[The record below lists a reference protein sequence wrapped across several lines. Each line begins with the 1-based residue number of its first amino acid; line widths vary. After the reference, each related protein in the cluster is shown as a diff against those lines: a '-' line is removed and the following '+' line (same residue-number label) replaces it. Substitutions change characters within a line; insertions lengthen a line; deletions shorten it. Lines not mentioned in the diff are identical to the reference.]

1 MTFRIAGTAATLLA
15 AAGMASLAEIALRRR
30 SADIFGWNESFLIGA
45 GICAAVLFP
54 LSILAPHG
62 ALDVLAFSILL
73 AAAVIPIRVVRALRA
88 ASSERRRSL
97 ARGNAR
103 DIVIPAFAA
112 VVIGLFW
119 ILSLRTAFAWDGFQ
133 IWATKAFLL
142 FKDRAL
148 RPELWPGSVYEG
160 RSGRTVGYPPLVPLF
175 EALTA
180 RIVGNFEFLD
190 LKAVFVVFFASLLI
204 STAKAARAV
213 VASIPGRLALMA
225 MIASLPIF
233 TSRPMVGGNA
243 DLAVAA
249 VVAAVAAAW
258 LCRDSR
264 DGRWN
269 SPVPWLLGTL
279 LTAKSEG
286 LILFLVAAAA
296 AGVLAV
302 AGHRTRRDAPG
313 LGGILVAAAFL
324 ADRVLYL
331 RWTSIPDRTI
341 EPIGAASLLRAFRR
355 IPEVARLCG
364 LELVRIP
371 QWGLFWPAFGVA
383 SVIAL
388 SRACRRQKAV
398 ALASLLGLLSYSSLF
413 LLTNWPVELH
423 VAQAYGRLL
432 AQLAPAAGITLLAG
446 YRAAWTPAGSKPDL
460 PRPGGTADRRP
471 ASRTA
476 G

>member
-1 MTFRIAGTAATLLA
+1 MTFRIAGTAASLLA

-30 SADIFGWNESFLIGA
+30 SADVFGWNESFLIGA
-45 GICAAVLFP
+45 GICAAILFP
-54 LSILAPHG
+54 LSILAPRG
-62 ALDVLAFSILL
+62 ALDILALSVLL
-73 AAAVIPIRVVRALRA
+73 AAAVIPIRLVRALQA
-88 ASSERRRSL
+88 ANPRGRRSL
-97 ARGNAR
+97 ARGNAWG
-103 DIVIPAFAA
+103 IVIPAFAA

-119 ILSLRTAFAWDGFQ
+119 ILNLRTAFAWDGFQ

-142 FKDRAL
+142 FKERAL

-180 RIVGNFEFLD
+180 RIVGHFEFLD
-190 LKAVFVVFFASLLI
+190 VKAVFFVFFASLLI
-204 STAKAARAV
+204 STAKAARTV
-213 VASIPGRLALMA
+213 VASVPGRLAGVA
-225 MIASLPIF
+225 MIALLPVF
-233 TSRPMVGGNA
+233 TSRPMTGGNA
-243 DLAVAA
+243 DLPVAA
-249 VVAAVAAAW
+249 VVAALAATW

-264 DGRWN
+264 EDRWN
-269 SPVPWLLGTL
+269 SPLPWLLGTL

-286 LILFLVAAAA
+286 LILFLVAVAT
-296 AGVLAV
+296 AGVLA
-302 AGHRTRRDAPG
+302 ASGRRTQHDAPG
-313 LGGILVAAAFL
+313 LGGVLVAASFL

-331 RWTSIPDRTI
+331 RWTAIPDRTI
-341 EPIGAASLLRAFRR
+341 EPIGAASLLRAFQR

-364 LELVRIP
+364 RELVQIP
-371 QWGLFWPAFGVA
+371 RWGFFWPAFGVA

-388 SRACRRQKAV
+388 SRASRRQKAL
-398 ALASLLGLLSYSSLF
+398 ALASLLGLLSYSALF

-446 YRAAWTPAGSKPDL
+446 YRAARTPPGSKSDPVPSRGTSDRQ
-460 PRPGGTADRRP
+460 PASGTA
-471 ASRTA
+471 